1 MSIKTAIS
9 SQQDPVSAAREIRE
23 AFAELEPTLLV
34 FFATSKLE
42 GEALCQELGKAFEG
56 VPSIGCTTSGELAQ
70 GRMLKDTVVAAAF
83 EGDVISQARVA
94 LIRDMASEL
103 QLREAL
109 DEVLPGGDP
118 LDPSTHVGLILHD
131 GLSLHEENVMATLS
145 ALSNIAFVG
154 GSAGDDLS
162 FHTTRVFANFEA
174 VSSASAVAVIKPA
187 RGYRILKT
195 QSFDVL
201 DELLTVTD
209 ADEASRTVH
218 TFNGRPA
225 AEEYARA
232 IGVPVSKL
240 ASRFFTNPV
249 GLVTAS
255 GEPYVRSPMRVQDKS
270 VVFYCQIKK
279 GMQLSLLH
287 ARDIVADTARDLD
300 IALQGMKSISG
311 VLNFHCILRTLELEE
326 RGQTEAYG
334 NLFTQLPMLGFSTY
348 GESYIGHIN
357 QTSTMVL
364 FE

>member
-1 MSIKTAIS
+1 MTIKTTIS
-9 SQQDPVSAAREIRE
+9 SQRDPVGAAREISE
-23 AFAELEPTLLV
+23 AFAGLKPTLLV

-42 GEALCQELGKAFEG
+42 GDALCRELGKAFAG

-70 GRMLKDTVVAAAF
+70 GRMLKDSVVAAAF
-83 EGDVISQARVA
+83 EADVISQARVA
-94 LIRDMASEL
+94 LVLDMASEP
-103 QLREAL
+103 QLRQAL

-154 GSAGDDLS
+154 GSAGDDLA

-174 VSSASAVAVIKPA
+174 VSGASALAVIKPA

-201 DELLTVTD
+201 DEVLTVTD
-209 ADEASRTVH
+209 ADEATRTVH

-232 IGVPVSKL
+232 IGVPVTKL
-240 ASRFFTNPV
+240 ASRFFTNPL

-255 GEPYVRSPMRVQDKS
+255 GEPYVRSPMRVQEKS

-279 GMQLSLLH
+279 GMQLSLLQ

-300 IALQGMKSISG
+300 LAVQGMQSISG
-311 VLNFHCILRTLELEE
+311 LLNFHCILRTLELEE

-334 NLFTQLPMLGFSTY
+334 NLFTQMPMLGFSTY